1 MKLEDIMLN
10 EVNNKK
16 KNSVSFNLHKILR
29 VVKFIKIQ
37 IGTVVL
43 RGWGAEGMKSHLI
56 GMEFPFCKVK
66 RLLGIGCMTM

>member
-29 VVKFIKIQ
+29 VVEFIKIES
-37 IGTVVL
+37 GTVVV
-43 RGWGAEGMKSHLI
+43 RGWGAKGMKSHLI

-66 RLLGIGCMTM
+66 EFWGLVA